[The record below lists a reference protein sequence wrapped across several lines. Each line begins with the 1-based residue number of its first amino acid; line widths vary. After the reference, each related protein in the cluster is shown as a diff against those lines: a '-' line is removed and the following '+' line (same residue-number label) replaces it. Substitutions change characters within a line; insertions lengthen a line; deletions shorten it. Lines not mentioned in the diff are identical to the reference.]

1 MFSCGRVPI
10 SISTAASLLPWAK
23 TCAPYLQIDR
33 NDEVLVFTSADDL
46 YDRADTLVEQLKD
59 MLKDRP
65 ELRNAHAGACG
76 RLRRL
81 DSVAWEA

>member
-1 MFSCGRVPI
+1 M
-10 SISTAASLLPWAK
+10 
-23 TCAPYLQIDR
+23 
-33 NDEVLVFTSADDL
+33 LVFTSADDL